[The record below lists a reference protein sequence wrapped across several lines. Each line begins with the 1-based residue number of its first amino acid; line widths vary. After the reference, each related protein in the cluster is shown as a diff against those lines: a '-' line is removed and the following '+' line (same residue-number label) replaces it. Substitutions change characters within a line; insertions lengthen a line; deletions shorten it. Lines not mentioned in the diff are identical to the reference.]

1 VAPLC
6 KSLTRDRLDES
17 AARIEADRTMSVAA
31 QCRPW
36 LEWAAAQ
43 IAVSLTGGAEASA
56 QLLGALDAILRSV
69 QPQSGIGVAAEAE
82 APGDNDLARQVA
94 AVVIAV
100 QSQDRLVQQLTH
112 VAQTLHALHDHL
124 GDARCAISPES
135 WRLLRDGRLR
145 AFSMAEERELFVRIV
160 VHGTDAAPGGSVT
173 GPDIEIFQVPPGAE
187 ELSA

>member
-1 VAPLC
+1 MARLC
-6 KSLTRDRLDES
+6 KALTRDRLADGS
-17 AARIEADRTMSVAA
+17 ASLAA

-43 IAVSLTGGAEASA
+43 IAASLTGGTEASG
-56 QLLGALDAILRSV
+56 QLLAALDAILRSV
-69 QPQSGIGVAAEAE
+69 QPHTAVGLVAG
-82 APGDNDLARQVA
+82 GDARRANDLAQQVA

-112 VAQTLHALHDHL
+112 VAETLHALHEHL
-124 GDARCAISPES
+124 GDARGAISPES

-145 AFSMAEERELFVRIV
+145 AFSMADERELFTRIV
-160 VHGTDAAPGGSVT
+160 
-173 GPDIEIFQVPPGAE
+173 PGAK